1 MVKGFTNRWK
11 DKEKNESSLVSKI
24 KNVGQPTVNLK
35 DQIIA
40 VTQRLEIQTKSLD
53 TAVLRFKNRDKEI
66 FQRIVKAMSQ
76 HEEARANILA
86 TELAEIRKVEKM
98 LSHASLA
105 LQSVSMRLSTVSELG
120 DVVAVLSPAK
130 NLLNNVRT
138 EMCGIFPEASQELG
152 NIGNLLSEICVTT
165 NQSNDIPVNNIMAS
179 ADALS
184 ILEEAEA
191 AAEIKLKDRLP
202 EALSTEN
209 TPPRRTSLEA

>member
-24 KNVGQPTVNLK
+24 KNVGQPTVSLK

>member
-1 MVKGFTNRWK
+1 LVKGFTNRWK

-24 KNVGQPTVNLK
+24 KNVGQPTVSLK

>member
-1 MVKGFTNRWK
+1 MK
-11 DKEKNESSLVSKI
+11 DKDKNESSLVSKI
-24 KNVGQPTVNLK
+24 KNVGQPTVSLK

-152 NIGNLLSEICVTT
+152 YIGNLLSEICVTT

-202 EALSTEN
+202 EALSNEN
-209 TPPRRTSLEA
+209 TPPRRTSLKA

>member
-1 MVKGFTNRWK
+1 LVKGFTNRWK

>member
-24 KNVGQPTVNLK
+24 KNVGQPTVSLK

-209 TPPRRTSLEA
+209 TPPRRTSLKA